1 MGKYNFVSGGAAA
14 GDAISAFLAQ
24 RELQARQDMLAK
36 LQKEKEANDVAQNK
50 AALDQRAQE
59 LALQRE
65 QEARISAAHKASF
78 DDLANQREYAQV
90 KGMLDDARPDD
101 ADVSPEYAAK
111 VERQGF
117 GSKLQKIPAVV
128 SQGPMQEEP
137 SDANGYVPTYAV
149 DQTPARTRLQPG
161 AKYTDAEAQRTFLE
175 GQAQDRIAAEK
186 SRADER
192 AATEKMI
199 AQMRID
205 AAKGNA
211 DIGNYL
217 KMLQAEMLKG
227 KIDDTAKARSDAS
240 GAVASGRAQVRDL
253 ASGLLSDQ
261 NLDAISGPVAGR
273 TMDVRPDSV
282 DAAARLKQLVNMLS
296 LESRGKMKGQGQISD
311 FEGRMLASAVSA
323 IDRTAGTANVKKHL
337 QEIIDAFAGDAPN
350 AGAAPAGGG
359 GGGGFAVV
367 GKRPA
372 R

>member
-1 MGKYNFVSGGAAA
+1 MGRYNFVSGGAAA
-14 GDAISAFLAQ
+14 GDAISAFLMQ
-24 RELQARQDMLAK
+24 REMQARQDMLARLK
-36 LQKEKEANDVAQNK
+36 QQQEANDVAQQEKNR
-50 AALDQRAQE
+50 ALREQE
-59 LALQRE
+59 IALQRE
-65 QEARISAAHKASF
+65 QEARVAAAQKASL

-90 KGMLDDARPDD
+90 SGAVEGARPDD
-101 ADVSPEYAAK
+101 APLDPEMAAK
-111 VERQGF
+111 VQRQGF
-117 GSKLQKIPAVV
+117 GSRLRQVPGVLM
-128 SQGPMQEEP
+128 QGPMESGDQMSEADRE
-137 SDANGYVPTYAV
+137 SDPTLGR
-149 DQTPARTRLQPG
+149 TPEQQALRPG
-161 AKYTDAEAQRTFLE
+161 SKYLDAEAQRTFLE

-186 SRADER
+186 SRAEER

-217 KMLQAEMLKG
+217 KMLQAEVLKG
-227 KIDDTAKARSDAS
+227 KIDDTAKSRTDAA

-253 ASGLLSDQ
+253 ASGLLSDP

-337 QEIIDAFAGDAPN
+337 QEIVDAFAGDAPN
-350 AGAAPAGGG
+350 AGAAAGGG
-359 GGGGFAVV
+359 GAGGFAVV
-367 GKRPA
+367 SKRPA